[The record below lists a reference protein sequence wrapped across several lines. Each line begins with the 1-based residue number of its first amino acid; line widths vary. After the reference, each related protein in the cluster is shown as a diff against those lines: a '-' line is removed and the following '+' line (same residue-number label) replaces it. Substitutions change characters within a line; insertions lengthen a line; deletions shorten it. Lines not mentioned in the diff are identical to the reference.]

1 MTKKNPLASF
11 ITISA
16 SRERA
21 MALSCGVVVG
31 LGRKLGIN
39 LKWAKVWGGG
49 GGYPPGV
56 PSSPIPGP
64 QWEPAD
70 PVQMELHS

>member
-31 LGRKLGIN
+31 LGRKLGI
-39 LKWAKVWGGG
+39 KWAKVCVWGA
-49 GGYPPGV
+49 YPPGV

>member
-1 MTKKNPLASF
+1 
-11 ITISA
+11 
-16 SRERA
+16 

-31 LGRKLGIN
+31 LGRKLGI
-39 LKWAKVWGGG
+39 KWAKVCVWGA
-49 GGYPPGV
+49 YPPGV